1 MMSFQIMYKAQ
12 YKTKNPFESWKV
24 IGSYPTEDQAMAA
37 ALMKKRKGALLVRVI
52 DKKGSTVYT
61 S

>member
-1 MMSFQIMYKAQ
+1 MYKAQ
-12 YKTKNPFESWKV
+12 FKTKNPFESWKV

-37 ALMKKRKGALLVRVI
+37 ALMRKRKGALLVRVI
-52 DKKGSTVYT
+52 DKKGSTVFT

>member
-1 MMSFQIMYKAQ
+1 MYKAQ